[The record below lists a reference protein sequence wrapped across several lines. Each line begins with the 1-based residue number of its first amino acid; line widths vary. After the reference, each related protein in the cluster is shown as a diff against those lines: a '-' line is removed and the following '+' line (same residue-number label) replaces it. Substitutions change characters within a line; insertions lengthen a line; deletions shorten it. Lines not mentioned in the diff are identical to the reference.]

1 MKSPTQVFRMIYGKI
16 RREWKIA
23 FLACFFTGLLVHMPI
38 LLSDIPNHDGLDSMY
53 FDQNM
58 ITSGRWFLS
67 VACGFSSYY
76 TIPWV
81 IGILGLLF
89 LSLAAA
95 AICEL
100 LEVRK
105 AWAAALCGGLLA
117 SFPALASTFAYVYTL
132 DGYMLALL
140 LAVLAVLF
148 TKRFRLGFLPGALCL
163 AFSMGIYQGY
173 LPFVMILSVYAVLML
188 LGGEEGERP
197 PSGRVREVGRL
208 PGQELEA
215 GQLSGREQ
223 AVNPLPGTGQTVSRC
238 FGRKAQEN
246 VRKIKEILHYLYM
259 GVLGAALYY
268 VILQVLLKIQGK
280 ALDTYQGISGM
291 ASGAASGKGIFAA
304 IADMYLDFFRFS
316 LKGNVLFQNIYS
328 LAAWILL
335 GAGAAAAGILWIRR
349 RKYWKNPVLLVIMVA
364 AVLVLPAVS
373 NIILLI
379 SPDVNYH
386 LLMRYQW
393 VLYAIGA
400 VALAAGRDDGNG
412 KGSWPEWAAFVSAA
426 VLVFCYCVTDNIA
439 YSNLQKRY
447 EKTYAYCVRLLDRIE
462 QTEGYYPGIP
472 IAMVGVV
479 GDEQYPVTDITL
491 PVTGGMIG
499 MNGDSLLYRGDNYRL
514 FIRHYLGASLN
525 ILPADAMAEMYYS
538 EEYTAMDSFPGKNSI
553 RIIDGIMYIK
563 TENVTR

>member
-1 MKSPTQVFRMIYGKI
+1 MKSPTQVFRMLYGKI

-23 FLACFFTGLLVHMPI
+23 FSACFFTGLLVHMPV

-95 AICEL
+95 AMCEL
-100 LEVRK
+100 LEIRK
-105 AWAAALCGGLLA
+105 TWAVVLCSGLLA
-117 SFPALASTFAYVYTL
+117 SFPALTSTFAYVYTL

-148 TKRFRLGFLPGALCL
+148 TKRFRLGFLPGAFCL

-188 LGGEEGERP
+188 LGGEERECRP
-197 PSGRVREVGRL
+197 
-208 PGQELEA
+208 
-215 GQLSGREQ
+215 
-223 AVNPLPGTGQTVSRC
+223 SR
-238 FGRKAQEN
+238 
-246 VRKIKEILHYLYM
+246 ILHYLYM

-268 VILQVLLKIQGK
+268 VILQILLKLQGK
-280 ALDTYQGISGM
+280 VLDTYQGISGM
-291 ASGAASGKGIFAA
+291 ASGAVSGKGIFSRV
-304 IADMYLDFFRFS
+304 IDMYLDFFRFS
-316 LKGNVLFQNIYS
+316 LKGNVLFQNIYA
-328 LAAWILL
+328 LTAWILL
-335 GAGAAAAGILWIRR
+335 GIAASAAVFLWIRR
-349 RKYWKNPVLLVIMVA
+349 RKYWKNPVMLVIMVA
-364 AVLVLPAVS
+364 AVLALPAVS

-379 SPDVNYH
+379 SPEVNYH

-393 VLYAIGA
+393 VLYAVGG
-400 VALAAGRDDGNG
+400 VALAAGWDAG
-412 KGSWPEWAAFVSAA
+412 KGEGSWMEWTALLSAA
-426 VLVFCYCVTDNIA
+426 VLVFCYCITDNIA

-514 FIRHYLGASLN
+514 FIRHYLGATLN

-538 EEYTAMDSFPGKNSI
+538 EEYIAMDSFPGKNSI

-563 TENVTR
+563 TENAAR